1 MCPTSTMSWCMRCV
15 AASKLAACVHLC
27 VLLTMLPPLQAVVL
41 GIERSSA
48 NSLELIVA
56 LLSHLYQAGI
66 VTKDQM
72 QQVGVWGVQV
82 L

>member
-1 MCPTSTMSWCMRCV
+1 
-15 AASKLAACVHLC
+15 
-27 VLLTMLPPLQAVVL
+27 MLPPLQAVVL

-72 QQVGVWGVQV
+72 QQVGGWGVQV

>member
-1 MCPTSTMSWCMRCV
+1 MQLLHPAGSTCSV
-15 AASKLAACVHLC
+15 DDAA
-27 VLLTMLPPLQAVVL
+27 PPLQAVVL
-41 GIERSSA
+41 VIERSSA
-48 NSLELIVA
+48 NSLELIVS

-72 QQVGVWGVQV
+72 QQVGGWDVSKCSEI